1 MFSSDKKTSKIDPE
15 QRELIENA
23 QHRIR
28 QKKRLMTHFV
38 IFLAG
43 SILVI
48 VLDVVLGFGAE
59 FRPFG
64 YDWFVWVIILWAFLL
79 LIHFINAIFVNTLMG
94 KEWEQKQFEKLVKK
108 QKDKIEKM
116 QAKIE
121 REHPIPEA
129 APKERDPAPEN
140 LDLPSHDEPINS

>member
-23 QHRIR
+23 QDRIR

-48 VLDVVLGFGAE
+48 VLDIVLGFGAE
-59 FRPFG
+59 FKPFG

-79 LIHFINAIFVNTLMG
+79 LIHFINVIFVNTLMG
-94 KEWEQKQFEKLVKK
+94 KEWEQKQLAKLVQK

-116 QAKIE
+116 QTKVE
-121 REHPIPEA
+121 REHPRPEA
-129 APKERDPAPEN
+129 APKTAPKN
-140 LDLPSHDEPINS
+140 LDLPSNDEPINT